1 VRCQGAAGM
10 LAFAAFGA
18 GTAMITKECPWC
30 GENMRLKEREAT
42 DRIPGTSEVKK
53 TKAAE
58 WVCPSC
64 DHFEEA
70 EPEDTRR

>member
-1 VRCQGAAGM
+1 
-10 LAFAAFGA
+10 
-18 GTAMITKECPWC
+18 MITKECPWC
-30 GENMRLKEREAT
+30 GENMRLEERQAT